1 MTPTPAS
8 VHEALARIAPHV
20 VRTPMLRNAALD
32 RMCGG
37 TVLVKPEVLQRTGSF
52 KFRGATNAL
61 LRLSPEQLARGV
73 VTYSSG
79 NHGQAIA
86 CAASRLGVRAVIV
99 MPADAPEIKRE
110 STAFWGAEIVPFD
123 RLTENREAIAAEIA
137 ERSGAVLVPPYE
149 HPDVIAGQGT
159 LALELFE
166 DASAAGLAL
175 DTLLVPAGGGGL
187 IAGCALATESVSPRT
202 AVYAVEP
209 EGWDDTGRSLRSG
222 VRECNDMTGSK
233 LCDALLAPM
242 PGELTFSVN
251 GPRLAGGFAVSDDEV
266 RAAQKFAA
274 RALKLVVEPGGAVAL
289 AALLAGK
296 IDAAGKVLG
305 VVLSGGNAEV

>member
-1 MTPTPAS
+1 MWC
-8 VHEALARIAPHV
+8 ARRCCACRP
-20 VRTPMLRNAALD
+20 LD
-32 RMCGG
+32 RACGG
-37 TVLVKPEVLQRTGSF
+37 TVLMKPEVLQQTGSF

-61 LRLSPEQLARGV
+61 LRLSPAQLARGV

-99 MPADAPEIKRE
+99 MPADAPAIKRE

-137 ERSGAVLVPPYE
+137 ERTGAVLVPPYE

-159 LALELFE
+159 LALELSE

-175 DTLLVPAGGGGL
+175 DALLVPAGGGGL
-187 IAGCALATESVSPRT
+187 IAGCALAMESVSPAT

-222 VRECNDMTGSK
+222 VREQNDLRGSK

-251 GPRLAGGFAVSDDEV
+251 GPRLAGGFVVSDDEV
-266 RAAQKFAA
+266 LAAQ
-274 RALKLVVEPGGAVAL
+274 RLRRGALKLVVEPGGAVAL
-289 AALLAGK
+289 AAVLAGK
-296 IDAAGKVLG
+296 IDARGRFWG
-305 VVLSGGNAEV
+305 WCCRGGMRRFRGFSFRNLPV